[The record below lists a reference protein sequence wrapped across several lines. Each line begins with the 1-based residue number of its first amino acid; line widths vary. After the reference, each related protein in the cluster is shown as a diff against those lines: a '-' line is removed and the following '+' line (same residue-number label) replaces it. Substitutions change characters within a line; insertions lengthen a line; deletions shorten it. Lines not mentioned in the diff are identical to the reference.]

1 MYFSDRVV
9 AYFSG
14 ESSTGA
20 AAIAPQR
27 RDSPSITRRGV
38 FLFLFFPSW
47 QDQKI
52 YVTGSFFQ
60 QVLPFL
66 IPDGKYC
73 IWKCKTPYIIPC
85 RQLSDLEASYSAT
98 LHFVDQLYF
107 SVFLSSICQTASTVF
122 SDCCQTC
129 EHLAD
134 PGGQFIGLARPCLV
148 CCFYG
153 RQRQRPRNAK
163 SLRPTSFSN
172 ISNDM
177 NISNIYISPNRKIAL
192 QRALKCTNHQ
202 LQKTR
207 IIGAHWLWALRAC
220 LTLSF
225 TAVGRS
231 CHVTHADVSMMHV
244 SIMQYACIHDACIHN
259 DCSHDVS
266 VHNAC
271 IHDA

>member
-1 MYFSDRVV
+1 MQ
-9 AYFSG
+9 
-14 ESSTGA
+14 ET
-20 AAIAPQR
+20 
-27 RDSPSITRRGV
+27 
-38 FLFLFFPSW
+38 
-47 QDQKI
+47 
-52 YVTGSFFQ
+52 
-60 QVLPFL
+60 
-66 IPDGKYC
+66 
-73 IWKCKTPYIIPC
+73 
-85 RQLSDLEASYSAT
+85 LSYPL
-98 LHFVDQLYF
+98 
-107 SVFLSSICQTASTVF
+107 QTA
-122 SDCCQTC
+122 CQTC

-134 PGGQFIGLARPCLV
+134 PCLHFIGQMYFFAFPNCISFVLSTVFSDCCQNWEHLAIPWPHFIGLARPCLV

-153 RQRQRPRNAK
+153 RQRQRSRNAK

-177 NISNIYISPNRKIAL
+177 NISNIYISPNRKIAF

-207 IIGAHWLWALRAC
+207 IIGAHWLWALWAC